1 MALITCKE
9 CGNLVSDK
17 AIACPRCGYPMNTP
31 EEVQTK
37 QSVSTKTEGSG
48 DKCTSDNGISHN
60 NANCS
65 KPIGEAVCVDI
76 SCVENP
82 GKMEYR
88 GVHIPSGKQLFHN
101 GPIWGTNNIGEFLA
115 IVHALKI
122 LKEQGLNIPV
132 YSDSTIA
139 LKWIEQKRCKTKL
152 DSTEKS
158 AQTLELID
166 NAEKWLRENQIL
178 NPVEFWQKKEWGKNP
193 ANFGSNCSK
202 PIGEAL
208 CVDAACSGNPGK
220 MEYRGVHIPSGKQ
233 VFHYGPV
240 WGTNNIGEFL
250 AIVHG
255 LALLKQRGSNIPI
268 YSDSYVARKWIEQK
282 KCKTKLDSTEKSA
295 QTLELVQRA
304 EKWLRENQYSNPI
317 EVWQTRD
324 WGEIPADFGRK

>member
-65 KPIGEAVCVDI
+65 KPIGEA
-76 SCVENP
+76 
-82 GKMEYR
+82 
-88 GVHIPSGKQLFHN
+88 
-101 GPIWGTNNIGEFLA
+101 
-115 IVHALKI
+115 
-122 LKEQGLNIPV
+122 
-132 YSDSTIA
+132 
-139 LKWIEQKRCKTKL
+139 
-152 DSTEKS
+152 
-158 AQTLELID
+158 
-166 NAEKWLRENQIL
+166 
-178 NPVEFWQKKEWGKNP
+178 
-193 ANFGSNCSK
+193 
-202 PIGEAL
+202 L

-233 VFHYGPV
+233 IFHYGPV

-255 LALLKQRGSNIPI
+255 LALLKQRGSNMPI

-317 EVWQTRD
+317 EVWQTKD